1 MDKILQMKQKRAGI
15 IKKMRELLNGAETAQ
30 RSLSEDEQKEY
41 DNYRSEAMQL
51 ADSIVREEEM
61 RSLESSVPPQS
72 SPVAQRKQ
80 EEKLEAGI
88 RAARF
93 VKVALLASRSRD
105 ESFDEIAE
113 RMYPQDEYIRAAMV
127 EGTPGDGGYMIPQN
141 LYNEIIPLLRQ
152 TGVTRSMGITELPL
166 PNGNLNLVKQ
176 TGAANFKWVGE
187 NQPIGNSKV
196 TLGSIKLNAKKL
208 AGIIPISNELL
219 LDASMAADRFVRDE
233 LVSGIAEAEDITSL
247 YGTGSENAPKGITV
261 ACAANKITVNGK
273 ISAAVIY
280 QMVGKILSVKLTNP
294 NLGWRIPGVLWADLY
309 GMQTENGSYI
319 FKDEMKDGKLCGYP
333 FKIDNNI
340 TVGSDE
346 NGLTQIF
353 FGDWKHFLIGTAGA
367 LQISISQDASYTDGG
382 KQVSAFEN
390 DLTLMRGILREDF
403 GVRYEEAFVFAD
415 AIHTKG
421 SAAAAAFKLTE
432 EVQEEPQEA

>member
-15 IKKMRELLNGAETAQ
+15 IKKMRELLNGLENAQ
-30 RSLSEDEQKEY
+30 RSLSAGEQQEY
-41 DNYRSEAMQL
+41 DNLRSEAVRL
-51 ADSIVREEEM
+51 ADDIVREEEM
-61 RSLESSVPPQS
+61 RSLESSIPAQNNPIR
-72 SPVAQRKQ
+72 QRKQ
-80 EEKLEAGI
+80 EEKLEVGI

-93 VKVALLASRSRD
+93 VKVALLAARSRD

-196 TLGSIKLNAKKL
+196 TLGNIKLAAKKL

-219 LDASMAADRFVRDE
+219 LDSSMAADRFVRDE
-233 LVSGIAEAEDITSL
+233 LVNGIAEAEDITSL
-247 YGTGSENAPKGITV
+247 YGAGSANAPKGITV
-261 ACAANKITVNGK
+261 ACATNKIDVNGK

-280 QMVGKILSVKLTNP
+280 Q
-294 NLGWRIPGVLWADLY
+294 W
-309 GMQTENGSYI
+309 
-319 FKDEMKDGKLCGYP
+319 
-333 FKIDNNI
+333 
-340 TVGSDE
+340 
-346 NGLTQIF
+346 
-353 FGDWKHFLIGTAGA
+353 
-367 LQISISQDASYTDGG
+367 
-382 KQVSAFEN
+382 
-390 DLTLMRGILREDF
+390 
-403 GVRYEEAFVFAD
+403 
-415 AIHTKG
+415 
-421 SAAAAAFKLTE
+421 
-432 EVQEEPQEA
+432 

>member
-15 IKKMRELLNGAETAQ
+15 IKKMRELLNGLENAQ
-30 RSLSEDEQKEY
+30 RSLSAGEQQEY
-41 DNYRSEAMQL
+41 DNLRSEAVRL
-51 ADSIVREEEM
+51 ADDIVREEEM
-61 RSLESSVPPQS
+61 RSLESSIPAQNNPIR
-72 SPVAQRKQ
+72 QRKQ
-80 EEKLEAGI
+80 EEKLEVGI

-93 VKVALLASRSRD
+93 VKVALLAARSRD

-196 TLGSIKLNAKKL
+196 TLGNIKLAAKKL

-219 LDASMAADRFVRDE
+219 LDSSMAADRFVRDE
-233 LVSGIAEAEDITSL
+233 LVNGIAEAEDITSL
-247 YGTGSENAPKGITV
+247 YGAGSANAPKGITV
-261 ACAANKITVNGK
+261 ACATNKIDVNGK

-280 QMVGKILSVKLTNP
+280 QMVGKILSAKLTNP

-309 GMQTENGSYI
+309 SMQTENGSYI

-340 TVGSDE
+340 TVGDDAD
-346 NGLTQIF
+346 T
-353 FGDWKHFLIGTAGA
+353 DFLW
-367 LQISISQDASYTDGG
+367 
-382 KQVSAFEN
+382 
-390 DLTLMRGILREDF
+390 
-403 GVRYEEAFVFAD
+403 
-415 AIHTKG
+415 
-421 SAAAAAFKLTE
+421 
-432 EVQEEPQEA
+432 